1 MKTVEYFGEADLYKV
16 SWDIEKPI
24 GVVQIV
30 HGMVEHIERY
40 DRFAR
45 FLNEKGYV
53 VIGHDQRG
61 HGQSIH
67 HPEEMGVFPLESE
80 KLIDDIKAIHHDIK
94 ASYPDL
100 PCFLLGHSMGS
111 YLVRCAISQN
121 EMALDGVIIM
131 GTGQVSP
138 LLTNF
143 SVALAYFGVK
153 LFGEGYTG
161 KFFNRL
167 TLEKYI
173 KIFSKDVKRSDWIS
187 RDKAIVNKHAKDK
200 FCQFTPSL
208 SMYLGIFRFVRCACA
223 KKSYHQLKKDLPI
236 LLISGERD
244 IVGKFGKMVLK
255 LNYLYK
261 QAGLSQV
268 RLRLYPQARHEILNE
283 LNYQEVYQD
292 IYHWL
297 KSLS

>member
-1 MKTVEYFGEADLYKV
+1 MKIVEYFGEADLYKV
-16 SWDIEKPI
+16 TWGTEKPI

-67 HPEEMGVFPLESE
+67 NSEEMGVFPLESE

-94 ASYPDL
+94 TSYPDL

-121 EMALDGVIIM
+121 DMALDGIIIM

-143 SVALAYFGVK
+143 SVALAYLGVK
-153 LFGEGYTG
+153 VFGGEYTG

-173 KIFSKDVKRSDWIS
+173 RIFSKDMKRSDWIS
-187 RDKAIVNKHAKDK
+187 RDKAIVDKHAKDK

-236 LLISGERD
+236 LLISGDRD
-244 IVGKFGKMVLK
+244 IVGDFGKMVLK

-261 QAGLSQV
+261 KAGLSQV
-268 RLRLYPQARHEILNE
+268 RLRLYSQARHEILNE

>member
-1 MKTVEYFGEADLYKV
+1 MKIVEYFGEADLYKV
-16 SWDIEKPI
+16 TWDTEKPI

-67 HPEEMGVFPLESE
+67 DLEEMGVFPLESE

-94 ASYPDL
+94 TNYPDL

-121 EMALDGVIIM
+121 DMALDGVIIM

-143 SVALAYFGVK
+143 SVALAYLGVK
-153 LFGEGYTG
+153 VFGGEYTG

-173 KIFSKDVKRSDWIS
+173 KIFSKDMKRSDWIS
-187 RDKAIVNKHAKDK
+187 RDKAIVDKHMKDK
-200 FCQFTPSL
+200 FCQFTPTL
-208 SMYLGIFRFVRCACA
+208 SMYLGIFRFVRCACM
-223 KKSYHQLKKDLPI
+223 KKSYHQMKKDLPI

-244 IVGKFGKMVLK
+244 IVGDFGKMVLK

-261 QAGLSQV
+261 QAGFSQI